1 MSNKVVFVYDF
12 DKTLSPLDMQ
22 EYGLINQLGYLKPSM
37 FWIKVNEFAKSHN
50 MDSILAYMYLMV
62 KESKAKGIPLTKQL
76 LLEHG
81 KQIELFAGLD
91 RWFSLINE
99 QGQKLGLDVAHV
111 VISAGLT
118 SMIQGAKIAGEFNHV
133 FASEYLFDENGIAI
147 WPLMAV
153 NYTLKT
159 QYLFRINKGLYDL
172 SDDTTINLPMPHD
185 QRPVPFKN
193 IIYIGDGIT
202 DVPSMTV
209 LMEHGG
215 TSLAVYHPQK
225 LQAKMNAEALIKQK
239 RVVDAFAADYRFGQ
253 PLYEWAVKKLHEIAQ
268 S

>member
-37 FWIKVNEFAKSHN
+37 FWAKVNQFARLNN

-62 KESKAKGIPLTKQL
+62 EESKAKKLHLTKQML
-76 LLEHG
+76 MEHG
-81 KQIELFAGLD
+81 KQIELFAGLNT
-91 RWFSLINE
+91 WFDLINE
-99 QGQKLGLDVAHV
+99 QGKKLGLDVSHV

-118 SMIQGAKIAGEFNHV
+118 SMIQGASIAHQFDHI
-133 FASEYLFDENGIAI
+133 FASEYLFDNNGFAV
-147 WPLMAV
+147 WPMMAV

-172 SDDTTINLPMPHD
+172 SDDTTINLPMPHES
-185 QRPVPFKN
+185 RPVPFKN

-202 DVPSMTV
+202 D
-209 LMEHGG
+209 
-215 TSLAVYHPQK
+215 
-225 LQAKMNAEALIKQK
+225 
-239 RVVDAFAADYRFGQ
+239 
-253 PLYEWAVKKLHEIAQ
+253 EIGRAHV
-268 S
+268 